1 MTPIDG
7 MAGDV
12 RAPGPLVAAKPGEPP
27 AVAPARGRAALG
39 AAASP
44 LLFVAL
50 LALWEIAVRLFQVP
64 MLLLPPPS
72 AVASALWKG
81 LASGLLVHHL
91 WITLLETAAGFA
103 LGAVGGLV
111 LGGLVAQS
119 PRLERLVYPYVVA
132 FQTIPKVALAPL
144 IVIWFGYGL
153 SAKVVIA
160 ATIAFFPVL
169 ANTIVGLRAVP
180 ADQLELMAAFMAT
193 KSQTLWKLRVPQA
206 LPYVLVGLD
215 VAAVLAVIGA
225 VVGEFVSA
233 KEGLGFYILQAGFAL
248 DTPGV
253 FAALVLLA
261 GMGIAIHLGMRAL
274 RRRLLYWLPESDSI
288 DFNG

>member
-1 MTPIDG
+1 MKRI
-7 MAGDV
+7 
-12 RAPGPLVAAKPGEPP
+12 
-27 AVAPARGRAALG
+27 
-39 AAASP
+39 ASAWP
-44 LLFVAL
+44 DVAL
-50 LALWEIAVRLFQVP
+50 LLGLIAAWELVVRVFDVQP
-64 MLLLPPPS
+64 LLLPAPS
-72 AVASALWKG
+72 AVAKALWQG
-81 LASGLLVHHL
+81 LASGLLVRHFGV
-91 WITLLETAAGFA
+91 TLFETAAGFV
-103 LGAVGGLV
+103 LGAIGGLL
-111 LGGLVAQS
+111 LGGAIAQS
-119 PRLERLVYPYVVA
+119 QRLERLLYPYVIA
-132 FQTIPKVALAPL
+132 FQTIPKVAVAPL

-193 KSQTLWKLRVPQA
+193 KRQTLWKVRVPQA

-261 GMGIAIHLGMRAL
+261 LLGIGIHLAMRAL
-274 RRRLLYWLPESDSI
+274 RRRLLHWHAEGDTFN
-288 DFNG
+288 FNG

>member
-1 MTPIDG
+1 MSGIES
-7 MAGDV
+7 
-12 RAPGPLVAAKPGEPP
+12 LVSEP
-27 AVAPARGRAALG
+27 AVTAPPRRSRFS
-39 AAASP
+39 ASGV

-50 LALWEIAVRLFQVP
+50 LCGWEAAVRLFRIEP
-64 MLLLPPPS
+64 LLLPAPS
-72 AVASALWKG
+72 AVAASLV
-81 LASGLLVHHL
+81 SGLRSGALLHHL
-91 WITLLETAAGFA
+91 AVTLFETAAGFA
-103 LGAVGGLV
+103 LGAVAGLA
-111 LGGLVAQS
+111 LGALIALSG
-119 PRLERLVYPYVVA
+119 RLERLIYPYVVA
-132 FQTIPKVALAPL
+132 FQTVPKVALAPL
-144 IVIWFGYGL
+144 VVIWFGYGL
-153 SAKVVIA
+153 GAKVVIA

-193 KSQTLWKLRVPQA
+193 KRQTLWKVRVPQA

-261 GMGIAIHLGMRAL
+261 AMGIVIHLAMRAL
-274 RRRLLYWLPESDSI
+274 RRRLLYWLPESDPI

>member
-1 MTPIDG
+1 MSGAD
-7 MAGDV
+7 
-12 RAPGPLVAAKPGEPP
+12 RVAVEASTASPP
-27 AVAPARGRAALG
+27 ASPSPPLAG
-39 AAASP
+39 P
-44 LLFVAL
+44 LLFLGL
-50 LALWEIAVRLFQVP
+50 LFAWEAAVRVFQVQP
-64 MLLLPPPS
+64 LLLPAPS
-72 AVASALWKG
+72 AVVASLYAGLRSGAL
-81 LASGLLVHHL
+81 LHHFGV
-91 WITLLETAAGFA
+91 TFFETAAGFV
-103 LGAVGGLV
+103 LGAVAGLS
-111 LGGLVAQS
+111 LGGLIAQS
-119 PRLERLVYPYVVA
+119 ARLERLIYPYVVA

-180 ADQLELMAAFMAT
+180 ADQLELMRAFMAT

-248 DTPGV
+248 DTAGV
-253 FAALVLLA
+253 FAALALLA
-261 GMGIAIHLGMRAL
+261 AMGIVIHIGMRAL
-274 RRRLLYWLPESDSI
+274 RRRLLFWLPDSEPI
-288 DFNG
+288 DFSG

>member
-1 MTPIDG
+1 MT
-7 MAGDV
+7 
-12 RAPGPLVAAKPGEPP
+12 
-27 AVAPARGRAALG
+27 APAQIDHQGREPAPTVHRIESESAIRDKRDGAALAG
-39 AAASP
+39 PA
-44 LLFVAL
+44 LLVAL
-50 LALWEIAVRLFQVP
+50 LLGWELVVRGFNVP
-64 MLLLPPPS
+64 MLLMPPPS
-72 AVASALWKG
+72 AVAGALWRG
-81 LASGLLVHHL
+81 LVSGTLLHHL
-91 WITLLETAAGFA
+91 GVTLFETVAGFL

-111 LGGLVAQS
+111 LGALIAQS
-119 PRLERLVYPYVVA
+119 ARLERLVYPYVVA
-132 FQTIPKVALAPL
+132 FQTVPKVALAPL
-144 IVIWFGYGL
+144 IVIWFGFGL

-169 ANTIVGLRAVP
+169 ANTVVGLRAVP
-180 ADQLELMAAFMAT
+180 ADQLELMRAFLAT
-193 KSQTLWKLRVPQA
+193 KPQTLWKLRVPQA

-261 GMGIAIHLGMRAL
+261 AMGIAIHLGMRAL
-274 RRRLLYWLPESDSI
+274 RRRLLHWAPETEPLNL
-288 DFNG
+288 NG